1 MDDVFY
7 FGEDGLK
14 VDEVSISRLAESV
27 PTPFYVYGVSALVE
41 RFRALERA
49 FEAFAH
55 LHCVALKANSQPALL
70 RPLIAEGAGAEVVS
84 GAELALAL
92 ALGFPPSRIVFSG
105 VGKTERELRA
115 GLEADIRMFLVESE
129 TELRV
134 LNELAASDGR
144 KGRVALRL
152 NLDIDPGTHPH
163 VATGVS
169 TAKFG
174 VDAVEAERLYAAHED
189 FAHLEL
195 VGIHSH
201 IGSQITSMEPLAE
214 NARTLAEW
222 VRKLRD
228 QGVPLRY
235 VDIGGG
241 IGIPYEG
248 EETPSFDTYAEGVI
262 EPLAELD
269 VEILTEPG
277 RVLLGPVGAFIVRVL
292 YVKKVHGRN
301 FAVVDAG
308 INDLIRPAFYNAYH
322 RVVPVAGSGSS
333 ATKPVDIVG
342 AVCESSD
349 VFACNRELPEL
360 SRSDI
365 LAILDTGAYGFA
377 MASNYNL
384 RPRPAEVV
392 VEGAEHRIVRAAETE
407 KELVSRELGKANV

>member
-1 MDDVFY
+1 M
-7 FGEDGLK
+7 
-14 VDEVSISRLAESV
+14 
-27 PTPFYVYGVSALVE
+27 
-41 RFRALERA
+41 
-49 FEAFAH
+49 
-55 LHCVALKANSQPALL
+55 ALKANSQPALL

-248 EETPSFDTYAEGVI
+248 EETPSFDTYAEGLI

>member
-7 FGEDGLK
+7 FGEDGLR
-14 VDEVSISRLAESV
+14 VDEVSIARLAESV

-41 RFRALERA
+41 RFRALDRA
-49 FEAFAH
+49 FEGFAH

-92 ALGFPPSRIVFSG
+92 ALGFSPSRIVFSG
-105 VGKTERELRA
+105 VGKTEQELRA
-115 GLEADIRMFLVESE
+115 GLDADICVFLVESE
-129 TELRV
+129 SELRV

-152 NLDIDPGTHPH
+152 NPDIDPGTHPH
-163 VATGVS
+163 IATGVT

-174 VDAVEAERLYAAHED
+174 VDAVEAERLYAAHEEL
-189 FAHLEL
+189 AHLEF

-201 IGSQITSMEPLAE
+201 IGSQITSMEPLTE
-214 NARTLAEW
+214 NAQTLATW
-222 VRKLRD
+222 IRKLRD

-241 IGIPYEG
+241 VGIPYEG
-248 EETPSFDTYAEGVI
+248 EETPSFNTYAKGVI

-292 YVKKVHGRN
+292 YVKNVHGRN

-308 INDLIRPAFYNAYH
+308 INDLIRPAFYSAYH
-322 RVVPVAGSGSS
+322 RVVPVAASGSG
-333 ATKPVDIVG
+333 ATRPVDIVG

-349 VFACNRELPEL
+349 VFARNRELPEL

-407 KELVSRELGKANV
+407 RELVNRELGKANA

>member
-1 MDDVFY
+1 M
-7 FGEDGLK
+7 
-14 VDEVSISRLAESV
+14 
-27 PTPFYVYGVSALVE
+27 
-41 RFRALERA
+41 
-49 FEAFAH
+49 
-55 LHCVALKANSQPALL
+55 ALKANSQPALL

-214 NARTLAEW
+214 NARTLAEC

-248 EETPSFDTYAEGVI
+248 GETPSFDTYAEGVI
-262 EPLAELD
+262 ESLRGARCRDPHRAWPR
-269 VEILTEPG
+269 TTRPRG
-277 RVLLGPVGAFIVRVL
+277 RVHRAGALCEKSARAQLCRRRCWNQRPHPPRLL
-292 YVKKVHGRN
+292 
-301 FAVVDAG
+301 
-308 INDLIRPAFYNAYH
+308 
-322 RVVPVAGSGSS
+322 
-333 ATKPVDIVG
+333 
-342 AVCESSD
+342 
-349 VFACNRELPEL
+349 
-360 SRSDI
+360 
-365 LAILDTGAYGFA
+365 
-377 MASNYNL
+377 
-384 RPRPAEVV
+384 
-392 VEGAEHRIVRAAETE
+392 
-407 KELVSRELGKANV
+407 

>member
-7 FGEDGLK
+7 FGEDGLR
-14 VDEVSISRLAESV
+14 VDEVSIARLAESV

-49 FEAFAH
+49 FESVAH

-70 RPLIAEGAGAEVVS
+70 RPLVAEGAGAEVVS

-144 KGRVALRL
+144 KARVALRL
-152 NLDIDPGTHPH
+152 NLDIDPRTHPH
-163 VATGVS
+163 IATGVS

-174 VDAVEAERLYAAHED
+174 VDAVEAECLYASHGD

-195 VGIHSH
+195 IGIHSH
-201 IGSQITSMEPLAE
+201 IGSQVTSIEPLAE

-228 QGVPLRY
+228 QGVPLHY

-248 EETPSFDTYAEGVI
+248 EETPSFDTYAARVI

-333 ATKPVDIVG
+333 ATKPVDVVG

-349 VFACNRELPEL
+349 VFARNRELPEL
-360 SRSDI
+360 NRSDL
-365 LAILDTGAYGFA
+365 LAILDTGAYGFV

-384 RPRPAEVV
+384 RPRSAEVV
-392 VEGAEHRIVRAAETE
+392 VEGGAHRIVRAAETE
-407 KELVSRELGKANV
+407 RELVSRELGKANA

>member
-14 VDEVSISRLAESV
+14 VDNISIARLAESV

-49 FEAFAH
+49 FEGFAH

-92 ALGFPPSRIVFSG
+92 ALGFSPSRIVFSG
-105 VGKTERELRA
+105 VGKTDRELQA
-115 GLEADIRMFLVESE
+115 GLDSDIRMFLVESE
-129 TELRV
+129 SELRV

-152 NLDIDPGTHPH
+152 NPDIDPDTHPH
-163 VATGVS
+163 IATGVS

-174 VDAVEAERLYAAHED
+174 VDAVEAERLYAAHAE
-189 FAHLEL
+189 FSHLEF

-214 NARTLAEW
+214 NARTLAKW
-222 VRKLRD
+222 IGKLRD
-228 QGVPLRY
+228 RGVPLRY

-241 IGIPYEG
+241 IGIPYDG
-248 EETPSFDTYAEGVI
+248 EETPSFDSYAEGVLA
-262 EPLAELD
+262 PLAELD

-277 RVLLGPVGAFIVRVL
+277 RVLFGPVGALIVRVL

-308 INDLIRPAFYNAYH
+308 INDLIRPAFYSAYH
-322 RVVPVAGSGSS
+322 RVVPVAGSGNG
-333 ATKPVDIVG
+333 ATRPVDIVV

-349 VFACNRELPEL
+349 VFARNRELPEL
-360 SRSDI
+360 SRSNV

-407 KELVSRELGKANV
+407 KELVNRELGKANA